1 MAKEPPNPTT
11 QPTHNKSKS
20 KSKLPRLPPSQKIQ
34 KRPLLHPAIA
44 YPRTGSQTQK
54 IIYVSSTSPFISTIK
69 RIRKYLQQIE
79 ARASASH
86 PISLSKSGPGQ
97 VLKDIEAGIVNRK
110 GSGERGRGG
119 NGVGGKGGKVGVR
132 EEEVIVKG
140 TGKAIE
146 RCLQVGLWAMQ
157 QEDLRVEVR
166 TGSVGAVDD
175 VVERGEEEGGE
186 VESRVRRV
194 SCLEVRVRLR

>member
-1 MAKEPPNPTT
+1 MAKEPPSTTNPT
-11 QPTHNKSKS
+11 PHN
-20 KSKLPRLPPSQKIQ
+20 KLPRLPSTQKIQ

-44 YPRTGSQTQK
+44 SARTGSQTQK
-54 IIYVSSTSPFISTIK
+54 IIYVSSTSPFISNIK

-86 PISLSKSGPGQ
+86 PISLSRNSAGQ
-97 VLKDIEAGIVNRK
+97 VLKDIEAGIVNGK
-110 GSGERGRGG
+110 GSGERGKGD
-119 NGVGGKGGKVGVR
+119 NGLGGKEGKVGVR
-132 EEEVIVKG
+132 DEEVIVKA

-175 VVERGEEEGGE
+175 VVEEGGE

-194 SCLEVRVRLR
+194 SCLEVRVGLR

>member
-1 MAKEPPNPTT
+1 
-11 QPTHNKSKS
+11 
-20 KSKLPRLPPSQKIQ
+20 
-34 KRPLLHPAIA
+34 
-44 YPRTGSQTQK
+44 
-54 IIYVSSTSPFISTIK
+54 
-69 RIRKYLQQIE
+69 
-79 ARASASH
+79 
-86 PISLSKSGPGQ
+86 
-97 VLKDIEAGIVNRK
+97 VLRDIEAGIVNGKK
-110 GSGERGRGG
+110 GDG
-119 NGVGGKGGKVGVR
+119 NGGIGGKGDGGKVGVR
-132 EEEVIVKG
+132 EEEVIVKA

-175 VVERGEEEGGE
+175 VVEVGEGGE

>member
-1 MAKEPPNPTT
+1 MAKEPPSTTNPTA
-11 QPTHNKSKS
+11 HNK
-20 KSKLPRLPPSQKIQ
+20 LPPSQKIQ

-44 YPRTGSQTQK
+44 SARTSSQTQK

-69 RIRKYLQQIE
+69 RIRKYLTQIE

-86 PISLSKSGPGQ
+86 PISLSRNSAAQ
-97 VLKDIEAGIVNRK
+97 VLKDIEAGIVNGKSK
-110 GSGERGRGG
+110 GD
-119 NGVGGKGGKVGVR
+119 GKGGEKGVR
-132 EEEVIVKG
+132 DEEVIVKA

-146 RCLQVGLWAMQ
+146 RCLQVGLWALQ

-175 VVERGEEEGGE
+175 VVERGEKEGGE

>member
-1 MAKEPPNPTT
+1 M
-11 QPTHNKSKS
+11 
-20 KSKLPRLPPSQKIQ
+20 
-34 KRPLLHPAIA
+34 
-44 YPRTGSQTQK
+44 
-54 IIYVSSTSPFISTIK
+54 
-69 RIRKYLQQIE
+69 
-79 ARASASH
+79 
-86 PISLSKSGPGQ
+86 
-97 VLKDIEAGIVNRK
+97 LKDIEAGIVNGK

-132 EEEVIVKG
+132 EEEVIVKA

-175 VVERGEEEGGE
+175 VVEEGGE

>member
-1 MAKEPPNPTT
+1 MAKEPPNPSTNNT
-11 QPTHNKSKS
+11 PSHN
-20 KSKLPRLPPSQKIQ
+20 KLPRLPPSQKIQ

-44 YPRTGSQTQK
+44 SARTSAQTQK
-54 IIYVSSTSPFISTIK
+54 IIYISSTSPFISTIK
-69 RIRKYLQQIE
+69 RIRKYLSQIE
-79 ARASASH
+79 ARASASN
-86 PISLSKSGPGQ
+86 PINLSRNGPGK
-97 VLKDIEAGIVNRK
+97 VLKDIEAGIVNGK
-110 GSGERGRGG
+110 GSGERGKGD
-119 NGVGGKGGKVGVR
+119 NGVGGKGVR
-132 EEEVIVKG
+132 DEEVIVKA

-146 RCLQVGLWAMQ
+146 RCLQVGLWATQ

-175 VVERGEEEGGE
+175 VVEEGGE

>member
-11 QPTHNKSKS
+11 QPTHNKSK
-20 KSKLPRLPPSQKIQ
+20 LPRLSPSQKIQ

-44 YPRTGSQTQK
+44 SARTSSQTQK
-54 IIYVSSTSPFISTIK
+54 IIYISSTSPFISSIK
-69 RIRKYLQQIE
+69 RIRKYLSQIE
-79 ARASASH
+79 ARASASN
-86 PISLSKSGPGQ
+86 PISLSRNSAGQ
-97 VLKDIEAGIVNRK
+97 VLKDIEAGIVNGK
-110 GSGERGRGG
+110 GKLGGE
-119 NGVGGKGGKVGVR
+119 GGKGGKMGVR
-132 EEEVIVKG
+132 DEEVIVKA

-175 VVERGEEEGGE
+175 VVERGGEEGGE

-194 SCLEVRVRLR
+194 SCLEVRVGLR

>member
-1 MAKEPPNPTT
+1 MAKEPPPSTQNPTT
-11 QPTHNKSKS
+11 KPPPHK
-20 KSKLPRLPPSQKIQ
+20 KLPRLPPTQKIQ

-44 YPRTGSQTQK
+44 SARTSSQTQK
-54 IIYVSSTSPFISTIK
+54 IIYVSSISPFISTIK
-69 RIRKYLQQIE
+69 RIRKYLKEIE
-79 ARASASH
+79 NRASASN
-86 PISLSKSGPGQ
+86 PISLSTSSAQK

-110 GSGERGRGG
+110 GKGGGERGKGIS
-119 NGVGGKGGKVGVR
+119 GKGGVR
-132 EEEVIVKG
+132 DEEVIIKA

-146 RCLQVGLWAMQ
+146 RCLHIGLWAMQ
-157 QEDLRVEVR
+157 QDDLGVEVR

-175 VVERGEEEGGE
+175 VVERGEGEGEIDE